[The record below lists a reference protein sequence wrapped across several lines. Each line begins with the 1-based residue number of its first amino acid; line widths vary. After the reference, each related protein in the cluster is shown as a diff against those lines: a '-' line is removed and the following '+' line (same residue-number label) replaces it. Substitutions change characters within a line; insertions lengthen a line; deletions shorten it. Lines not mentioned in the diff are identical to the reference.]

1 MATPTQHKR
10 NEEQQGRQMYSQIA
24 LYAAGNALSLF
35 LFIILYQ
42 MNTVL
47 SDFRDPMVYA
57 LLCSIALRAPK
68 QKLMRI
74 VDGLVQSDKRIVL
87 YPFAL
92 LYAPVRVT
100 QCVWGMLD
108 EFLSKVQLEARKVAR
123 EDNNKGLSRRGGL
136 KLYSDAIFRVLMSR
150 KGGKKK
156 KRMTKIKQKKASSD
170 TILFGLA
177 CVCACWLVYEWI
189 RDSWSKASQLA
200 LVSTLVSGFCIS
212 FIVSL
217 VQMVS
222 PWHFPSAAQH
232 IVSPRVDH
240 RRDAGVSSPLSV
252 GSTSPL
258 TPGKVADNNNRKTLF
273 GNEESKCAT
282 SQLTRIRMPW
292 KIVAWVIS
300 VVDVFDKSMKR
311 VLKSSSHTLVSA
323 LLISALI
330 VGTGGAVSFFTIQII
345 GEARD
350 SLIAAKNVLSDPWSN
365 GAQINSRNNG
375 TSGKEQNIW
384 ERFPWLEPYHKQMAE
399 FVDGSLPEVLSWLE
413 VRGNKMLEMHNLTD
427 AALEARYLIESL
439 HGRRSCNAG
448 EVKSMMIS
456 LAKARVDLKEKE
468 ETEEQTRREE
478 QKLQL
483 QLSLLLSSFQ
493 VYPGNRGNVTI
504 EQDDE
509 SIEKDIVKTEAMLSK
524 VQDELTAVSSDL
536 LHARRLHQI
545 IQNRLDLCSD
555 SKDEETIS
563 TMADSNRRV
572 LTQNFKQAY
581 YKMVV
586 DWRIAEGFQDI
597 WESVV
602 SAVGNFREADSSGS
616 DPYSGIHID
625 SIQSFAT
632 AAMGPLIQI
641 SKAIMMSIESTTSAA
656 FAGSLSIVKLGVG
669 LLQFGMQS
677 VLFLSLLFGLL
688 SANDDPLSQVIKVL
702 PFPPGARH
710 RAAAVLNRS
719 LGGVFVTLMK
729 LALIHGLFTWV
740 TFRIFDAPLVYTSSA
755 ISTVF
760 ALLPFFPQ
768 YTVAIPPLLALA
780 TQGRL
785 VAGCILLLMHFSAAN
800 FFDDRI
806 LEEAGGNSYLMSLS
820 LFGGMWAFYPN
831 SVMGCLL
838 GPIFL
843 SLLYAFGALH
853 VELMSDSLA
862 TQSPHRSTAPT
873 DGSASLDTTSNTPN
887 FTFTGLRSE
896 RSKKKRR
903 QLTAQGS
910 PRTPSSQVQ
919 QLVL

>member
-1 MATPTQHKR
+1 
-10 NEEQQGRQMYSQIA
+10 
-24 LYAAGNALSLF
+24 
-35 LFIILYQ
+35 
-42 MNTVL
+42 
-47 SDFRDPMVYA
+47 
-57 LLCSIALRAPK
+57 
-68 QKLMRI
+68 
-74 VDGLVQSDKRIVL
+74 
-87 YPFAL
+87 
-92 LYAPVRVT
+92 
-100 QCVWGMLD
+100 
-108 EFLSKVQLEARKVAR
+108 
-123 EDNNKGLSRRGGL
+123 
-136 KLYSDAIFRVLMSR
+136 MSR
-150 KGGKKK
+150 KRGKKSN
-156 KRMTKIKQKKASSD
+156 RQRRARAKKASSD
-170 TILFGLA
+170 TILLGLA
-177 CVCACWLVYEWI
+177 CACACWLVYEWI

-200 LVSTLVSGFCIS
+200 LVSTLVFGFCIS
-212 FIVSL
+212 LFISL
-217 VQMVS
+217 VQLMS
-222 PWHFPSAAQH
+222 PWHSASAAQH
-232 IVSPRVDH
+232 ASPRPEH
-240 RRDAGVSSPLSV
+240 RSDGGVSSPLSI
-252 GSTSPL
+252 GSPL
-258 TPGKVADNNNRKTLF
+258 TPGKVDDSNHVFSK
-273 GNEESKCAT
+273 NEES
-282 SQLTRIRMPW
+282 RIRLPGMPW
-292 KIVAWVIS
+292 KIVAWVVS
-300 VVDVFDKSMKR
+300 VVDVFDTSLKR

-365 GAQINSRNNG
+365 GAHISNSRIANR
-375 TSGKEQNIW
+375 TSGTLQVTIW
-384 ERFPWLEPYHKQMAE
+384 ERFPWLEPYHKQIAE
-399 FVDGSLPEVLSWLE
+399 FVDGSLPEILSWLE
-413 VRGNKMLEMHNLTD
+413 VRGNRILEMHNLTD
-427 AALEARYLIESL
+427 AALEARFLIESL
-439 HGRRSCNAG
+439 HGHRSCSVE

-468 ETEEQTRREE
+468 EMEKQARREE

-493 VYPGNRGNVTI
+493 VHPGNRGNVTI
-504 EQDDE
+504 EQQDE
-509 SIEKDIVKTEAMLSK
+509 EMIEKEIVKTEVLLSK
-524 VQDELTAVSSDL
+524 VQDDLAVVSSEL

-545 IQNRLDLCSD
+545 FQNRLDLCSD
-555 SKDEETIS
+555 SKDEQTAS
-563 TMADSNRRV
+563 TMADSNRKL
-572 LTQNFKQAY
+572 LTQNLKQGY

-602 SAVGNFREADSSGS
+602 SAVGNFREVGTSGS
-616 DPYSGIHID
+616 DSYSGIHID

-656 FAGSLSIVKLGVG
+656 FAGSLSLVKLGMG

-702 PFPPGARH
+702 PFPPEARS
-710 RAAAVLNRS
+710 RAAKVLNKS

-755 ISTVF
+755 VSTIF

-780 TQGRL
+780 TQGRI
-785 VAGCILLLMHFSAAN
+785 VAGCILLLMHFSAAS

-853 VELMSDSLA
+853 GEFMSDSLA
-862 TQSPHRSTAPT
+862 TQSPHKRTTPA
-873 DGSASLDTTSNTPN
+873 GEASMTTSSDTPN
-887 FTFTGLRSE
+887 FTFTGRRSE
-896 RSKKKRR
+896 RSIKNRR
-903 QLTAQGS
+903 QLVAGS
-910 PRTPSSQVQ
+910 PSTPGSQIQ

>member
-10 NEEQQGRQMYSQIA
+10 VEEQQGRQMYSQIA

-42 MNTVL
+42 MNKVL

-74 VDGLVQSDKRIVL
+74 VDGLVQSDRRIVL

-100 QCVWGMLD
+100 QWAWGMLD
-108 EFLSKVQLEARKVAR
+108 EFLCKVQVEARKVAR
-123 EDNNKGLSRRGGL
+123 EHSSKGISRRGTL
-136 KLYSDAIFRVLMSR
+136 KLYSDAIFRVIVSQKR
-150 KGGKKK
+150 GKKK
-156 KRMTKIKQKKASSD
+156 KNRNKVKQKKAYSD
-170 TILFGLA
+170 TILFSLA
-177 CVCACWLVYEWI
+177 CVCVCWLFYEWI

-200 LVSTLVSGFCIS
+200 LVSTLVFGFCIS
-212 FIVSL
+212 LLVSL

-222 PWHFPSAAQH
+222 PWHSASAAQYA
-232 IVSPRVDH
+232 SPRVDH
-240 RRDAGVSSPLSV
+240 KPDAAGASSPLSI

-258 TPGKVADNNNRKTLF
+258 TPGRAFDGRNTSHLF
-273 GNEESKCAT
+273 NGNEEAT
-282 SQLTRIRMPW
+282 FWGSRFIRIRMPW
-292 KIVAWVIS
+292 KIVSWVIS
-300 VVDVFDKSMKR
+300 VVDVFDRSMKR
-311 VLKSSSHTLVSA
+311 ILKSGSHTLVSA

-330 VGTGGAVSFFTIQII
+330 VGTAGAVSFFTIQII

-350 SLIAAKNVLSDPWSN
+350 SLIAAKNVLSDPWTN
-365 GAQINSRNNG
+365 GAQINDGNNG
-375 TSGKEQNIW
+375 TSGKQQSIW
-384 ERFPWLEPYHKQMAE
+384 ERFPWLEPYHNQIAE

-413 VRGNKMLEMHNLTD
+413 VKGNKMLEMHNLTD

-439 HGRRSCNAG
+439 HGHRSCSAG
-448 EVKSMMIS
+448 EVNSMMIS

-468 ETEEQTRREE
+468 ETEKQTKREE

-493 VYPGNRGNVTI
+493 VHPGNRGNMSE
-504 EQDDE
+504 EQDSE
-509 SIEKDIVKTEAMLSK
+509 SMEKDIVKTEEMLSK
-524 VQDELTAVSSDL
+524 VQDELTVVSSDL

-545 IQNRLDLCSD
+545 FQNRLDLCSD
-555 SKDEETIS
+555 SKDEEAIS
-563 TMADSNRRV
+563 AMAGSNRKR
-572 LTQNFKQAY
+572 LIQNLKQGY

-586 DWRIAEGFQDI
+586 DWKIAEGFQDI
-597 WESVV
+597 WDSVA
-602 SAVGNFREADSSGS
+602 SAVGNFRADSSGS
-616 DPYSGIHID
+616 DSYSGIHID

-641 SKAIMMSIESTTSAA
+641 SKAVMMSIESTTSAA
-656 FAGSLSIVKLGVG
+656 FAGSLSIVKLGMG

-688 SANDDPLSQVIKVL
+688 SANDDPLNGVIKVL

-719 LGGVFVTLMK
+719 LGGVFVTLVK
-729 LALIHGLFTWV
+729 LALVHGLFTWV

-755 ISTVF
+755 ISTAF

-780 TQGRL
+780 TQGRA
-785 VAGCILLLMHFSAAN
+785 VAGCILLLMHISAAN
-800 FFDDRI
+800 FFEDRI

-853 VELMSDSLA
+853 VELMSDGLA
-862 TQSPHRSTAPT
+862 PHRSPALV
-873 DGSASLDTTSNTPN
+873 DEASLNTSSDTPN

-896 RSKKKRR
+896 RSKKKKR
-903 QLTAQGS
+903 QSIAQGS
-910 PRTPSSQVQ
+910 PSTPSSQVQ